1 MAVTIAVR
9 STATAMVFSSGARIE
24 AKGTFAVRKLIEGI
38 VDFRERMLPQYTQRF
53 QELALTQTP
62 DALFITCSDSR
73 VVPDLLAS
81 THPGD
86 LFTMRNVGNLI
97 PPATADGISIG
108 DLSEA
113 SAIEYSV
120 LVLKV
125 ANIVVCGHSEC
136 GAMKAVLANEPHHET
151 PNLAKWLHHAH
162 PATFRLEQEGPIDA
176 TLKPYDQ
183 LSQLNVLV
191 QLEHL
196 MSYPIVRDKVL
207 AGTLRLSGWWFEV
220 ASGSMYAY
228 ERLSRS
234 FEVIDRQMADQ
245 LVARLGT

>member
-1 MAVTIAVR
+1 MH
-9 STATAMVFSSGARIE
+9 
-24 AKGTFAVRKLIEGI
+24 KLISGI
-38 VDFRERMLPQYTQRF
+38 VEFRERQLPRYAERF
-53 QELALTQTP
+53 RDLALAQSP
-62 DALFITCSDSR
+62 DTLMITCSDSR

-97 PPATADGISIG
+97 PPATAEGVSIG

-113 SAIEYSV
+113 SAIEYAV

-136 GAMKAVLANEPHHET
+136 GAMKAVMARNPGPGT
-151 PNLAKWLHHAH
+151 PNLEKWLHHARV
-162 PATFRLEQEGPIDA
+162 AAFRLEQEGALDA
-176 TLKPYDQ
+176 RLQPHDQ

-196 MSYPIVRDKVL
+196 SSYPIVRAQVA
-207 AGTLRLSGWWFEV
+207 AGTLRLNGWWFDI
-220 ASGSMYAY
+220 ATGTMYAY
-228 ERLSRS
+228 ERASRS
-234 FEVIDRQMADQ
+234 FAVIDRQLAER
-245 LVARLGT
+245 LIARLGEAR